1 MTELEKVLNEC
12 LVKGYW
18 GEITIGIQ
26 DGKIV
31 LITKKETIKVK

>member
-1 MTELEKVLNEC
+1 MNVNEVLEQC
-12 LVKGYW
+12 LVKGFW